1 MADDE
6 AQRLIG
12 AAWRVLERSGYEGF
26 KVQLVMREVGV
37 SARTFYGHF
46 TDKDELVLALLRD
59 EMARAGAR
67 LRAAVAAAD
76 EPAAQVEAWIDAV
89 ISAAADP
96 RRVARARLFSAQQPV
111 FRRFPKE
118 VAEGT
123 QVLVEPLRRALA
135 RGVETGA
142 FPWCEPDRDAALVY
156 ALTGGEMTAALA
168 DRPGEDVSDVV
179 AATTAFVLRALGVPP
194 HESPVM

>member
-26 KVQLVMREVGV
+26 KVQLVMREADV
-37 SARTFYGHF
+37 SARTLYGHF
-46 TDKDELVLALLRD
+46 ADKDALVLALLRD
-59 EMARAGAR
+59 EMARAGAI
-67 LRAAVAAAD
+67 LRTAVAAAD
-76 EPAAQVEAWIDAV
+76 EPAAQVEAWIREV

-96 RRVARARLFSAQQPV
+96 RRIARARLFSSQQAV

-123 QVLVEPLRRALA
+123 DLLVEPLRRALEL
-135 RGVETGA
+135 GTHTGA
-142 FPWCEPDRDAALVY
+142 FPWGKPERDAALVY

-168 DRPGEDVSDVV
+168 DRPGEDVSDLVET
-179 AATTAFVLRALGVPP
+179 TTAFVLRALGVPP
-194 HESPVM
+194 HESPVR